1 MKAAKTLTMQTQP
14 PNFDAPKNSE
24 FSGSGRDQRLAGRLL
39 VLDTIRRAKE
49 IARID
54 IARATGISPATVTSI
69 ANELLTAG
77 LIERTQSDTRNG
89 ATKRGRPREALKLAA
104 RARLIAGLKVA
115 TQSIA
120 VLIVDFEDTEIDHY
134 EMPLSVAQHSPEA
147 LCDLI
152 VEAVHTTADSCD
164 LRYEEISGICIGL
177 AGQIDGGRGFVH
189 WSSALHGRDVHLG
202 ALLAARTHCPVFIE
216 NDANVV
222 AKAEQIFGQG
232 QLVENFIVV
241 LLESGIGM
249 GIVINGQLYRGARGC
264 SGEIGHTKVSLGGPL
279 CQCGQRGCLEA
290 HAAEYALLAAANEG
304 GRRAFSDLDSFV
316 TAARAGDEVAA
327 PLLAQAE
334 RYFSS
339 TLANIV
345 NVFDPELIIL
355 AAPNAARHPLC
366 TRAVM
371 DGIEALVVEVDTPNP
386 LISVHGWGPLMWAK
400 GAAAFG
406 IDQISAL
413 SLRDLGKGEVTFDED

>member
-1 MKAAKTLTMQTQP
+1 MQSQP
-14 PNFDAPKNSE
+14 PIVDTPKSSE
-24 FSGSGRDQRLAGRLL
+24 ISSSGRDQRLAGRLL
-39 VLDTIRRAKE
+39 VLDAIRREKE

-54 IARATGISPATVTSI
+54 IARATGISPATVTAI
-69 ANELLTAG
+69 TNELLTAG
-77 LIERTQSDTRNG
+77 LIERIRSESRSE
-89 ATKRGRPREALKLAA
+89 ASKRGRPREALKLAP
-104 RARLIAGLKVA
+104 RAKLIAGLKVA

-120 VLIVDFEDTEIDHY
+120 VLIVDFEGSEIGHY
-134 EMPLSVAQHSPEA
+134 EMPLTATQHSPEA

-152 VEAVHTTADSCD
+152 VVAVHRAADSCD

-189 WSSALHGRDVHLG
+189 WSSALRARDVHLG
-202 ALLAARTHCPVFIE
+202 ALLAERTHCPVFIE

-232 QLVENFIVV
+232 QLAENFIVV

-304 GRRAFSDLDSFV
+304 GRRAFADLDSFV
-316 TAARAGDEVAA
+316 SAAHNGDEVAG
-327 PLLAQAE
+327 PLLEQAE
-334 RYFSS
+334 RHFSS

-345 NVFDPELIIL
+345 NVFDPQLIIL

-366 TRAVM
+366 TRKVIE
-371 DGIEALVVEVDTPNP
+371 GIEALVVEVDTPNP
-386 LISVHGWGPLMWAK
+386 VISVHGWGPLMWAK

-413 SLRDLGKGEVTFDED
+413 SLRDLGKGEATGNED

>member
-1 MKAAKTLTMQTQP
+1 MQIQTPSADTPKT
-14 PNFDAPKNSE
+14 SE
-24 FSGSGRDQRLAGRLL
+24 ISGSGRDQRLAGRLL
-39 VLDTIRRAKE
+39 VLDTIRREKE

-54 IARATGISPATVTSI
+54 IARATGISPATVTAI
-69 ANELLTAG
+69 TNELLTAG
-77 LIERTQSDTRNG
+77 LIERIQSDTRAG
-89 ATKRGRPREALKLAA
+89 ASRRGRPREALKLAA

-115 TQSIA
+115 THVIA
-120 VLIVDFEDTEIDHY
+120 VLIVDFEGTEIGHY
-134 EMPLSVAQHSPEA
+134 EMPLSAAQHSPEV

-152 VEAVHTTADSCD
+152 VLAVHRAADSCD
-164 LRYEEISGICIGL
+164 LRYDEISGICVGL

-189 WSSALHGRDVHLG
+189 WSSALRGRDVHLG
-202 ALLAARTHCPVFIE
+202 ALLAERTNCPIFIE

-264 SGEIGHTKVSLGGPL
+264 SGEIGHTKVSLGGPI

-290 HAAEYALLAAANEG
+290 HAAEYALLAAANADG
-304 GRRAFSDLDSFV
+304 TRAFADFDSFV
-316 TAARAGDEVAA
+316 NAARKGDAVAR
-327 PLLAQAE
+327 PLLEQAE

-339 TLANIV
+339 ALANIV
-345 NVFDPELIIL
+345 NVFDPQLIIL
-355 AAPNAARHPLC
+355 ATPNAARHPLC
-366 TRAVM
+366 SRKVI
-371 DGIEALVVEVDTPNP
+371 DGIKALVVAVDTPNP
-386 LISVHGWGPLMWAK
+386 HISVHGWGPLMWAK

-406 IDQISAL
+406 IDQISVL
-413 SLRDLGKGEVTFDED
+413 SLRDLGKTETVGHGD